1 MVVWPCLEHDVFEPL
16 DLARPTLS
24 QALHPSMGR
33 EREGE
38 GGERGREREQNKES
52 ERERER
58 ESERAKE
65 SERERER
72 EKKPRREAGREGE
85 RGRQGSEGG
94 RECKEKVGDILKEE
108 EKGIVLIAP
117 SMFLEVS

>member
-72 EKKPRREAGREGE
+72 EKRNQG
-85 RGRQGSEGG
+85 GRQGG
-94 RECKEKVGDILKEE
+94 REREEGKGVREVGSAKKKWETY
-108 EKGIVLIAP
+108 
-117 SMFLEVS
+117 